1 MQKAIELARKIS
13 KQLDKNWMTEFEEIN
28 LHKIFQPVFSLPHNI
43 LTLNTISCYCIF
55 AYDNDSSWLN
65 LKQDRLENKI
75 KILKSLTDDYNSK
88 TLISIAENE
97 NEIVNDVIA
106 EYLTIQATWK
116 WKHIM
121 SQLDFYTNTMKFVNQ
136 RTEEEKTIEKLN
148 KEGEVKS
155 LTTEYDVDVLAKVA
169 KLKGELLKQAQEAR
183 EDADRLLADIKKEF
197 VQLDHA
203 VQSDFNFEL
212 TDEKKIDILSWRD
225 WIRYSLPTLK
235 EQRKLSKPV

>member
-1 MQKAIELARKIS
+1 MKAAIELARKMS
-13 KQLDKNWMTEFEEIN
+13 KQLDKNWLPEFEEIN
-28 LHKIFQPVFSLPHNI
+28 LHKIFQPIFSLPHNI

-65 LKQDRLENKI
+65 LKQDRLENKM
-75 KILKSLTDDYNSK
+75 KILRSLTDDCNSE
-88 TLISIAENE
+88 LLRSISENE
-97 NEIVNDVIA
+97 NEVINDVIA
-106 EYLTIQATWK
+106 EYLTSQATWK

-136 RTEEEKTIEKLN
+136 RTEEEKTIEKMN

-183 EDADRLLADIKKEF
+183 EDADRLLSDIKKEF

-203 VQSDFNFEL
+203 VQSDFGFEL
-212 TDEKKIDILSWRD
+212 TDEKKINIESWKD
-225 WIRYSLPTLK
+225 FIRYTLPKLK
-235 EQRKLSKPV
+235 EKQKATG